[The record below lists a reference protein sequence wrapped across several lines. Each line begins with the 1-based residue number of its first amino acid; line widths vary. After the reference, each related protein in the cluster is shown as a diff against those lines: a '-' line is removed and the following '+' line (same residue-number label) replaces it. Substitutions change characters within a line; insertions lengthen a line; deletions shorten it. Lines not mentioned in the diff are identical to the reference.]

1 MSVTFP
7 LKGDLK
13 HMNAQ
18 YQHIVIMINRF
29 RESPESMSWF
39 SSKNCSSSLEGVKLK
54 PWLRIICSN
63 VIWSNVHDKNVNT
76 ERYLCIS
83 DYFHSILIFFIVYEH
98 LNTGRK
104 LEDLKFVLNLYL
116 IKWISK
122 VYPDCSKLKGSGSCW
137 HHSIMQLLQN
147 LTWPSQ
153 TSNSDYLLQYCSA

>member
-18 YQHIVIMINRF
+18 YQHTVTVINRL

-39 SSKNCSSSLEGVKLK
+39 SYKNCSWSLEGVKLK
-54 PWLRIICSN
+54 PWLWIICSH

-83 DYFHSILIFFIVYEH
+83 DYFHRLWH

-104 LEDLKFVLNLYL
+104 LEDFIWNLYL
-116 IKWISK
+116 IKWISE
-122 VYPDCSKLKGSGSCW
+122 VHPDCSTLLKASASCW
-137 HHSIMQLLQN
+137 HHSIMQLLHKPVVQII
-147 LTWPSQ
+147 
-153 TSNSDYLLQYCSA
+153 YCNTFSSKILMQVKDICLS